1 MPVPPI
7 DLTRPE
13 CKATYNRMKELERSR
28 RQWADRLQYT
38 TDYEERQNILH
49 TIEGLDNSIQMH
61 REELLN
67 DGCYDRPVVVTKVLE
82 IPHLEHTQSTQYYS
96 ADGTGAGGDNT
107 IWSVESKPTLVR
119 AYFRTWLS
127 DSNTASGVLTVMG
140 YNPNTLKY
148 DTLRRTVAPMNVAT
162 IWPSIVSRRSVISE
176 TLNFL
181 VPADVCWGKVLF
193 DVQAWISGH
202 ESDPSGTNPSYQ
214 ARASFSAEFNRRR
227 TPIVHCF
234 RMALSQTIPGTPAPL
249 QFAAPS
255 FADCQA
261 TMAHAERMFPLSRL
275 DIRDRGTRAFTGP
288 LQNDN
293 DYDAVRRNIQTAYE
307 ATSPTP
313 ARNEIYVAMLPGH
326 QAGASVFGHQLFA
339 SLQSTV
345 GFNELFTHELGHWLL
360 PGDDHVAGCVN
371 PALPMIQ
378 IDANYPDYPNAT
390 QRAGIGEWGVDLEA
404 AGPRLH
410 DPERGDI
417 MSYCPNP
424 LWISPYNYLRAFNGP
439 VLSWAEGATP
449 APRADAQKLL
459 LAFRLHR
466 DETVEFQWALHLPG
480 EPPRWSAKGTSDL
493 VVELHDAGGALI
505 ASSPCH
511 RPADRRASSPYE
523 DFQEVLP
530 WFENVANV
538 VLVRDRH
545 ELARWP
551 VEDAATERVRAL
563 TVTATRD
570 SDGSSAIRFT
580 WAAPEDAKRRH
591 YMLRFTP
598 DDGHTWIPVAN
609 DVKEGRVDVP
619 SHLLRGIERARF
631 QLAVSTGFR
640 TTLVESQEA
649 VAGPPLEREV
659 TIIQPE
665 AGARIAQG
673 DPVSLVG
680 VIAARLDGSEDTVS
694 AYWNSNRDGFLA
706 DGLRAMVGEL
716 SVGRHSLR
724 LVVEDETGGEIAKTV
739 VVWVIPRGTP
749 ESDAESRR

>member
-1 MPVPPI
+1 MPEPPI
-7 DLTRPE
+7 DMTRPE
-13 CKATYNRMKELERSR
+13 CKDTYIRMKELQRSR
-28 RQWADRLQYT
+28 RQWADRLRDT

-61 REELLN
+61 REDLLN
-67 DGCYDRPVVVTKVLE
+67 YACYDRPVVVTKVLQ

-96 ADGTGAGGDNT
+96 AAGTGAGGDNT
-107 IWSVESKPTLVR
+107 IWSVESKSTLVR

-127 DSNTASGVLTVMG
+127 DSNTVTGVLTVMG

-162 IWPSIVSRRSVISE
+162 IAPSTVSGRAVINE

-181 VPADVCWGKVLF
+181 VPADICWGKVLF

-202 ESDPSGTNPSYQ
+202 ESEPSGTNPSYQ

-234 RMALSQTIPGTPAPL
+234 RMDLSQRIPGVPTPL

-288 LQNDN
+288 LQNEN

-313 ARNEIYVAMLPGH
+313 ARNEIYVAMLPTH
-326 QAGASVFGHQLFA
+326 QPGAGVFGSQLFA

-345 GFNELFTHELGHWLL
+345 DRNELFSHELGHWLL

-371 PALPMIQ
+371 PALPMTQ
-378 IDANYPDYPNAT
+378 IDANYPDYANAT
-390 QRAGIGEWGVDLEA
+390 NRAGIGEWGVDLEP

-417 MSYCPNP
+417 MSYCVNP

-439 VLSWAEGATP
+439 VLSWAERATP

-466 DETVEFQWALHLPG
+466 DETVGFQWALHLPG
-480 EPPRWSAKGTSDL
+480 EPPRWSAKGASDL

-511 RPADRRASSPYE
+511 RPADRPGSSPYE

-530 WFENVANV
+530 WFETAAHV
-538 VLVRDRH
+538 VVVRDRR
-545 ELARWP
+545 ELVRWP

-563 TVTATRD
+563 TVTRD
-570 SDGSSAIRFT
+570 SDGGSAIRLT

-598 DDGHTWIPVAN
+598 DDGDTWIPVAN
-609 DVKEGRVDVP
+609 EIKEGRVDVP
-619 SHLLRGIERARF
+619 SDLLRGIEHAKF

-640 TTLVESQEA
+640 TTLVEFDDSL
-649 VAGPPLEREV
+649 AGPPLEREV
-659 TIIQPE
+659 MIIQPE
-665 AGARIAQG
+665 AGARIEQG
-673 DPVSLVG
+673 HPVWLVG
-680 VIAARLDGSEDTVS
+680 STATRLDGSESQVS
-694 AYWNSNRDGFLA
+694 AYWSSNRDGFLA
-706 DGLRAMVGEL
+706 DGLRAMVSEL

-724 LVVEDETGGEIAKTV
+724 LLVEDGTGGEIAKTV
-739 VVWVIPRGTP
+739 VVWVTPHGGTP
-749 ESDAESRR
+749 NSNAESRT